1 MEEMYTKGLNDWD
14 NLSGIVTHLESDI
27 LECEVKWALGSIA
40 TNKGLP

>member
-27 LECEVKWALGSIA
+27 LECKPHGS
-40 TNKGLP
+40 